1 MFERMLTGLQFDSVF
16 FESFLC
22 TAVTLA
28 FFKFDENTGD
38 AMQLLRLRKK
48 KYANIS
54 LFFSRNIRIVTSL
67 LHI

>member
-1 MFERMLTGLQFDSVF
+1 MLTGLQFDSVF